1 MADDTPNQILQQ
13 LAQGIATLNAGSAPI
28 IFADNVPVY
37 GHVGGIITVTLA
49 AERPQ
54 GSEIVIAP
62 TAHLRLTPKAAKL
75 LAESILKAFAM
86 GERKDASVN

>member
-1 MADDTPNQILQQ
+1 MADNTSDKILHQI
-13 LAQGIATLNAGSAPI
+13 AQGIASLNAGSAPI

-49 AERPQ
+49 AERPH
-54 GSEIVIAP
+54 GNEIVIAP

-86 GERKDASVN
+86 GERKDAAVN